1 MCTEMSHSNGL
12 ESAPLNGYVS
22 TSRRAVSVGPSC
34 FGLLPQPDMHKNVVM
49 FFYSRS
55 FFSNT
60 TVKIQ
65 YLNAS
70 GSLN

>member
-1 MCTEMSHSNGL
+1 MCTEMSHSNSL

-22 TSRRAVSVGPSC
+22 TSTRAVSVGPSLFWAASPARHAQKC
-34 FGLLPQPDMHKNVVM
+34 GDVFLFPFL
-49 FFYSRS
+49 
-55 FFSNT
+55 FSNT

>member
-1 MCTEMSHSNGL
+1 MCTEMSHSNSL

-22 TSRRAVSVGPSC
+22 TSTRAVSVGPSC

-55 FFSNT
+55 FFLTLPS
-60 TVKIQ
+60 KFSI
-65 YLNAS
+65 LMLLEA
-70 GSLN
+70 